1 MGTAEKIYSVPP
13 RDNNI
18 NFLRF
23 IAASLVIWFHMAS
36 LLGVPEPYIMGQGLG
51 PIAVNIFFIL
61 SGYLI
66 AKSWS
71 RSSSFGSYL
80 IRRVARIFP
89 GLIVVVLLSVF
100 VMGPVVTSL
109 SAAEYFGNPETW
121 KYLSM
126 IVLAPIENVLPGVFD
141 TNPLPYA
148 VNGSLWTLR
157 YEFLAYLL
165 MPLFYILTKGLGK
178 GRKPFFV
185 AVLAALVFVHFL
197 SYSGVY
203 PLPKVFDNFFR
214 LFAYYMA
221 GVVAFEL
228 GLERYCDAQFAV
240 VALLVM
246 ILFRD
251 EVGLFSPLVMFAAVC
266 IFTLGFSLTKNPRF
280 APCFK
285 KNDYSY
291 GIYIYAFPIQQC
303 VVWLGGASL
312 PCSYLSCSFLSFGIT
327 LMFAIASWFLV
338 EKPAMDYGRK
348 LAKRWTSRKAAS

>member
-1 MGTAEKIYSVPP
+1 MALANKTYSVPS

-36 LLGVPEPYIMGQGLG
+36 LLVIPEPYIMGQGLG
-51 PIAVNIFFIL
+51 PIAVNIFFVL

-80 IRRVARIFP
+80 IRRIARIFP
-89 GLIVVVLLSVF
+89 GLAVVVLLSVF
-100 VMGPVVTSL
+100 VMGPAVTSL
-109 SAAEYFGNPETW
+109 SMGDYFGDPDTW
-121 KYLSM
+121 KYLSL
-126 IVLAPIENVLPGVFD
+126 IVLAPIENALPGVFD
-141 TNPLPYA
+141 TNLLPYA

-165 MPLFYILTKGLGK
+165 TPLLYVVTKRLGK
-178 GRKPFFV
+178 GRKLVFA
-185 AVLAALVFVHFL
+185 AVLFALVLVHFL
-197 SYSGVY
+197 SYSGVF
-203 PLPKVFDNFFR
+203 PLPKVLDNLFR

-221 GVVAFEL
+221 GVAVFEL
-228 GLERYCDAQFAV
+228 GLDKYCDSQFAV
-240 VALLVM
+240 VALLV
-246 ILFRD
+246 IIVFRD
-251 EVGLFSPLVMFAAVC
+251 EVGFFSSLIMFVC
-266 IFTLGFSLTKNPRF
+266 VCTFTLGFSLTSNPRF

-312 PCSYLSCSFLSFGIT
+312 PYAYLSCSAISFVVT
-327 LMFAIASWFLV
+327 LLFAIASWFLV
-338 EKPAMDYGRK
+338 EKPAMDAGRK
-348 LAKRWTSRKAAS
+348 IAKKWSSRRAG